1 MIVSLLFI
9 AAGFLALIYG
19 ASWLVDGASAF
30 AKKHHISDL
39 AIGLTIVAFGTSAPE
54 LVVNAIASFQ
64 GYSDIVLGNI
74 IGSNNFNLFIILG
87 LAGLIF
93 PISVQSSTV
102 WREIPI
108 SLFAGLMLLILGN
121 EIFINDV
128 IEISRIDGF
137 VLFGLFALFL
147 YYVYKQMKVLDSN
160 SSTFQKKSNTK
171 IWLLII
177 GGFAG
182 LIIGGQLVVNYS
194 IDLATT
200 MGISEKNYW
209 NNNSCRWHFF
219 ARTTYFCC
227 GSYEEK

>member
-1 MIVSLLFI
+1 MDLRKNRITYTTHFQLFILNLLYSIKVLNEIKKQKKLIVSLLFI

-93 PISVQSSTV
+93 SYQC
-102 WREIPI
+102 
-108 SLFAGLMLLILGN
+108 A
-121 EIFINDV
+121 IFHRLARN
-128 IEISRIDGF
+128 SN
-137 VLFGLFALFL
+137 FALCR
-147 YYVYKQMKVLDSN
+147 SN
-160 SSTFQKKSNTK
+160 
-171 IWLLII
+171 
-177 GGFAG
+177 
-182 LIIGGQLVVNYS
+182 V
-194 IDLATT
+194 
-200 MGISEKNYW
+200 
-209 NNNSCRWHFF
+209 
-219 ARTTYFCC
+219 TYPR
-227 GSYEEK
+227 K